1 MTFGEYIKSI
11 REKSNLSL
19 REVAR
24 RSEISHPY
32 LSQLEN
38 GKNKRPTHEM
48 LRKLSKGLK
57 VDYLQ
62 LLEKAGYIN
71 EAEHYKRMARVA
83 SEANK
88 KTDERMKRI
97 KEDGNIINPESFPQP
112 NTIQKT
118 LNVPTTY
125 MIDGNSKE
133 FSNDD
138 ILTPYNYFSL
148 ALDKNELFPLINNE
162 GKQISKD
169 EIKKILILIDTILK

>member
-1 MTFGEYIKSI
+1 
-11 REKSNLSL
+11 
-19 REVAR
+19 R

-97 KEDGNIINPESFPQP
+97 KEDGNIIN
-112 NTIQKT
+112 
-118 LNVPTTY
+118 
-125 MIDGNSKE
+125 
-133 FSNDD
+133 DD